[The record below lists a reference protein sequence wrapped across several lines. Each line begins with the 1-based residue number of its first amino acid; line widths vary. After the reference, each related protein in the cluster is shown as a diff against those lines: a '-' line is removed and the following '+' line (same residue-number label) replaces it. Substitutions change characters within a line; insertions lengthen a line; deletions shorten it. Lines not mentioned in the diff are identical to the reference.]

1 MQVVL
6 VMFTGDG
13 ERRSFSVARDIT
25 VVGRREDC
33 DLRIPVGDVSRKHCR
48 LVKEGDT
55 IRLEDLGSSNGSYV
69 NGHRVQEAVL
79 KPGDWIQIGPVQFV
93 IQIDGEPS
101 DEELVPPPSPLP
113 SEEHAGLASGSDA
126 EGSAVGEQALEEVN
140 LEEVAVEE
148 TAPEEVALEEAPE
161 GDKPADA
168 EWNEIVEE
176 STEENPAEANDVQI
190 DLDESQHPETKE

>member
-13 ERRSFSVARDIT
+13 ERRSFSIARDIT

-33 DLRIPVGDVSRKHCR
+33 DLRIPVEDVSRKHCR
-48 LVKEGDT
+48 LVKEADG

-69 NGHRVQEAVL
+69 NGHRVQETGL

-93 IQIDGEPS
+93 IQIDGDPS

-113 SEEHAGLASGSDA
+113 ADHHHGHEAGAAAEDSATGDHASEEINLDEVTLSDEHVEEKPA
-126 EGSAVGEQALEEVN
+126 EG
-140 LEEVAVEE
+140 
-148 TAPEEVALEEAPE
+148 
-161 GDKPADA
+161 

-176 STEENPAEANDVQI
+176 IPEESTSEASDVQI
-190 DLDESQHPETKE
+190 DLDESQHPENKE